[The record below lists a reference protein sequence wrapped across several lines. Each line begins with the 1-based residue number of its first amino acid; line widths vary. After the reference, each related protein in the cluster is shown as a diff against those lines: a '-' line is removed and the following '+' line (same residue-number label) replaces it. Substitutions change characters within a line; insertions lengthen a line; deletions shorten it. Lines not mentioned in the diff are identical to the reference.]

1 MMVVLGKAFFQLDLE
16 QEDGVFAEGP
26 EDKDYT
32 GDDPGLDGRQAL
44 GLGRVRLDRVEDVD
58 QHEEDCHQERHST
71 CRKSDGVIENLLLSF
86 QWCLN
91 KDKKLNPK
99 EENFS

>member
-1 MMVVLGKAFFQLDLE
+1 MMVVLGKALFQLDLE

-26 EDKDYT
+26 EDEDDA

-71 CRKSDGVIENLLLSF
+71 CRKSDGVIENLLLNCY
-86 QWCLN
+86 WCLN
-91 KDKKLNPK
+91 KDKKLNT
-99 EENFS
+99 